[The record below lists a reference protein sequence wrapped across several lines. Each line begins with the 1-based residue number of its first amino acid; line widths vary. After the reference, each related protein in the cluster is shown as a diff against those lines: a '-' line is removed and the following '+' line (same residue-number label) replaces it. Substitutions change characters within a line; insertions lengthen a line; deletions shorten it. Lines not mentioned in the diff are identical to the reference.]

1 MQTLLFRCRL
11 ANGLH
16 ARPASALEQQTARF
30 AATVTLI
37 NLTKSRRASA
47 KSVLAMVGADV
58 APGDE
63 CQLQI
68 EGEDEQQALL
78 ALRHFIENEFEHSD
92 GPLAGGSAGG
102 EQLLPVFLSRSRS
115 KIWQGTGVR
124 KGIAIAKAVYLQHTE
139 LDELAR
145 QQEETPP
152 DVQQR
157 QLGKALEDARRQLRA
172 DIARHDG
179 EAAQILDAQSQLL
192 EDETVEECLLG
203 QSGTPNAIAALARAV
218 DALREPFRQSGS
230 DYLRQRELDVYDL
243 GLRLACQLTGEARMW
258 LPELNEGS
266 ILVCRSLLT
275 PGQLL
280 LLRGANLRG
289 IVMPKGGETSHTAIL
304 AGVFA
309 IPLLC
314 PDSTGEL
321 FAQPAGELLLA
332 ADCGLL
338 LSDPDEV
345 ARRWFQLEDEKQRR
359 LPTASGDEPEGDMLS
374 ESLVLLNEI
383 LRDKHEVIKRLT
395 DNLDVQGRV
404 VSATL
409 AEHSIWQREE
419 VFTTALG
426 FSIAIPHCKSAAI
439 TRSSISVLRLTE
451 PLEWGNGVA
460 VKLVIM
466 LTLSEGEGQQHMR
479 IFSVLARRLMHESFR
494 ERLMAAGSP
503 REMLNLLRDEVMIS
517 S

>member
-16 ARPASALEQQTARF
+16 ARPASALEQQAARF

-92 GPLAGGSAGG
+92 EPQAGGSAGG

-124 KGIAIAKAVYLQHTE
+124 KGIAIAKAVYLQHTD

-172 DIARHDG
+172 DIARHEG
-179 EAAQILDAQSQLL
+179 EAAQLLDAQSQLL

-218 DALREPFRQSGS
+218 DALREPFQQSGS

-266 ILVCRSLLT
+266 ILVCRGLLT
-275 PGQLL
+275 PSQLL

-338 LSDPDEV
+338 LSDLDEV
-345 ARRWFQLEDEKQRR
+345 ARRWFQLEGEKQRR
-359 LPTASGDEPEGDMLS
+359 LPSASGDEPEGDMLS
-374 ESLVLLNEI
+374 ESLVLLNES
-383 LRDKHEVIKRLT
+383 LREKHEVIKRLT
-395 DNLDVQGRV
+395 DNLDVQQRI
-404 VSATL
+404 VSATQ
-409 AEHSIWQREE
+409 AEHAIWQREE

-426 FSIAIPHCKSAAI
+426 FSIAILQCKSVAI
-439 TRSSISVLRLTE
+439 SRSSISVLRLNE
-451 PLEWGNGVA
+451 PLEWGSGVA

-466 LTLSEGEGQQHMR
+466 VTLSEGEGQQHMR

-494 ERLMAAGSP
+494 ESLMAAGSP

>member
-1 MQTLLFRCRL
+1 MQTLLFCCRL

-16 ARPASALEQQTARF
+16 ARPASALEQQAARF
-30 AATVTLI
+30 TATVTLI

-47 KSVLAMVGADV
+47 KSVLALVGADV

-63 CQLQI
+63 CQLVI

-92 GPLAGGSAGG
+92 EPLAGGSASG

-115 KIWQGTGVR
+115 RIWQGTGVS
-124 KGIAIAKAVYLQHTE
+124 KGIAMAKAVYLRHPD

-157 QLGKALEDARRQLRA
+157 QLGKALEEARRQLRA
-172 DIARHDG
+172 DIARHEG

-192 EDETVEECLLG
+192 EDEAVEECLLG
-203 QSGTPNAIAALARAV
+203 QSGAPNAVAALARAI

-243 GLRLACQLTGEARMW
+243 GLRLACELTGEARMW
-258 LPELNEGS
+258 LPELNESS

-280 LLRGANLRG
+280 LLRGENLRG

-321 FAQPAGELLLA
+321 FAQPSGEFLLA

-338 LSDPDEV
+338 LSAPDEV
-345 ARRWFQLEDEKQRR
+345 ARRWFQLEGEKQRR

-374 ESLVLLNEI
+374 ESLVLLNES
-383 LRDKHEVIKRLT
+383 LHDKHEVIKRLT
-395 DNLDVQGRV
+395 DNLDVQQRI
-404 VSATL
+404 VSATQ
-409 AEHSIWQREE
+409 AEHAIWQREE

-426 FSIAIPHCKSAAI
+426 FSIAIPHCKSVAI
-439 TRSSISVLRLTE
+439 SRSSISVLRLNE
-451 PLEWGNGVA
+451 PLEWGSGVA

-466 LTLSEGEGQQHMR
+466 LTLCEGEGQQHMR

-503 REMLNLLRDEVMIS
+503 REMVNLLRDEVMIS